1 MYRAWILCGYGN
13 GAIRQLKDNKFLNM
27 IIKKIIL
34 ISTLVA
40 MAACSSQVAPPAITK
55 DPEIEKQIEAVLSKM
70 TLDEKVGQ
78 MTELAID
85 VLGDFVDGEF
95 QIDDAKLH
103 KAIVEFKV
111 GSFLNA
117 PGPVAQSREK
127 WQEIIGKIQE
137 ISMREI
143 GIPCIYGLDQ
153 NHGTTYTLD
162 GTLFPQNINLAASL
176 NPELVYESARVTAY
190 ETRAS
195 NCPWTYSPT
204 LDMARDP
211 RWSRIWESFGEDCLV
226 NSVMGV
232 SAVRGFQGDDPN
244 HISADRVAT
253 SVKHYMGYSMPRT
266 GKDRT
271 PAYISDSDLREKFF
285 APFKES
291 VEAGALTIMVNSGS
305 INGVPVHAN
314 HELLTKWL
322 KEDLNWDGMIVTD
335 WADINNLYTREHI
348 AADKKE
354 AIQMAINAGIDMA
367 MEPYDLSYCTL
378 LKELVQENK
387 VPMSRID
394 DAVRRVLRLKLR
406 LNLFERPNTS
416 SEDYPLFGSSQH
428 AELALHAAEESE
440 VLLKNKDNILP
451 LTKGKKILLAG
462 PNANSMRCLNGG
474 WSYSWQGHL
483 TDRFAGK
490 YNTIYEALGNK
501 FGAENIRLE
510 QGVTYKPEGSYAEE
524 NEPEIEKAVT
534 AARNVDIIIACIG
547 ENSYCETPGNL
558 SDLAISTN
566 QAKLVKALATTGKP
580 IILILNGGRPR
591 IINDLEPL
599 ASGIINILLPGNYGG
614 DALANILAGDVNPSA
629 KMPYTYPRNQA
640 ELTTYDYRV
649 SEEMDKMEG
658 AYDYD
663 AVISVQ
669 WPFGYGLSYTTFE
682 YSNFQANV
690 SSFTMEDELLFSIDI
705 TNTGTRVGKEAVM
718 LFSRDL
724 VASLTPES
732 RRLRA
737 FKKVELQPGE
747 TQTVTLTIKASDLA
761 FVGSDG
767 KWILEQGDFRMQSGN
782 QTLNITCHQT
792 YKWDTP
798 NK

>member
-1 MYRAWILCGYGN
+1 MIL
-13 GAIRQLKDNKFLNM
+13 
-27 IIKKIIL
+27 KKIL
-34 ISTLVA
+34 LVPVLVA
-40 MAACSSQVAPPAITK
+40 MAACSKQAVSPAI
-55 DPEIEKQIEAVLSKM
+55 PEDSQIEKQVEEVLSKM
-70 TLDEKVGQ
+70 TLDEKIGQ

-85 VLGDFVDGEF
+85 VLGDFENGEF
-95 QIDDAKLH
+95 KLDDAKLH
-103 KAIVEFKV
+103 KAIAEFKV

-127 WQEIIGKIQE
+127 WQEIIGKIQAV
-137 ISMREI
+137 SMKEI

-153 NHGTTYTLD
+153 THGTTYTLD
-162 GTLFPQNINLAASL
+162 GTLFPQNINIAASF
-176 NPELVYESARVTAY
+176 NPELAYEAARVTAY
-190 ETRAS
+190 ETRAA

-204 LDMARDP
+204 VDMARDP
-211 RWSRIWESFGEDCLV
+211 RWSRVWENFGEDCLV
-226 NSVMGV
+226 NSIMGGA
-232 SAVRGFQGDDPN
+232 AVRGYQGDDPN
-244 HISADRVAT
+244 HIPADRIAT
-253 SVKHYMGYSMPRT
+253 SVKHYMGYSMART

-271 PAYISDSDLREKFF
+271 PAYISVSDLREKCF
-285 APFKES
+285 APFKEC

-305 INGVPVHAN
+305 VNGVPVHADY
-314 HELLTKWL
+314 ELLTKWL
-322 KEDLNWDGMIVTD
+322 KEDLNWDGMLLTD

-354 AIQMAINAGIDMA
+354 AIQIAINAGIDMA
-367 MEPYDLSYCTL
+367 MEPYDLSFCTL

-394 DAVRRVLRLKLR
+394 DAVRRILRLKFR
-406 LNLFERPNTS
+406 LNLFERPNTL
-416 SEDYPLFGSSQH
+416 SEDYPLFGGSEH
-428 AELALHAAEESE
+428 AELALHAAEESQI
-440 VLLKNKDNILP
+440 LLKNKDNILP
-451 LTKGKKILLAG
+451 LVKGKKLLITG

-490 YNTIYEALGNK
+490 YNTIYKALCNK
-501 FGAENIRLE
+501 FGTDNVRLE
-510 QGVTYKPEGSYAEE
+510 QGVTYKPEGSYTEE
-524 NEPEIEKAVT
+524 NEPEIEKAVA
-534 AARNVDIIIACIG
+534 AARNADIIIACIG

-558 SDLAISTN
+558 SDLAISAN
-566 QAKLVKALATTGKP
+566 QSKLVKALASTGKP
-580 IILILNGGRPR
+580 MILILNEGRPR

-599 ASGIINILLPGNYGG
+599 ASGIVNILLPGNYGG
-614 DALANILAGDVNPSA
+614 DALANILAGDANPSG

-682 YSNFQANV
+682 YSNFQTNAT
-690 SSFTMEDELLFSIDI
+690 SFTAEDELNFSIDV
-705 TNTGTRVGKEAVM
+705 TNSGTRIGKEVVM

-737 FKKVELQPGE
+737 FQKVELQPGE
-747 TQTVTLTIKASDLA
+747 TKTVTMLIKGSDLA
-761 FVGSDG
+761 FVGADG
-767 KWILEQGDFRMQSGN
+767 KWILEQGDFRLQSGN
-782 QTLNITCHQT
+782 QTLNITCNKTH
-792 YKWDTP
+792 KWDTP